1 MKKSARLS
9 LRISPELK
17 DTIEKFLVDYKI
29 KNYGTFLELAT
40 QIITQNTKEFET
52 LILTEKK
59 ELKSVQQRIKYLSN
73 KYKSKGE
80 EDEKD
85 NLRQI

>member
-85 NLRQI
+85 NLRQT

>member
-1 MKKSARLS
+1 MKKTARLS

-17 DTIEKFLVDYKI
+17 DTIEKFLIDYKI

-59 ELKSVQQRIKYLSN
+59 ELKSVQQRIKYLSK
-73 KYKSKGE
+73 KYKLKGE
-80 EDEKD
+80 EDANYK
-85 NLRQI
+85 NQ